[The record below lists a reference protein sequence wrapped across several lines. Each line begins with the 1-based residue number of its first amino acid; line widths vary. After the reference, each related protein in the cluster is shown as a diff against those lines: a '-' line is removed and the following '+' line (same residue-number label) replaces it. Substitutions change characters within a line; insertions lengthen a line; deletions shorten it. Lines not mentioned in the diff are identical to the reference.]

1 MRIFFI
7 LLAIAT
13 IFNCKAQKSDYNLSE
28 EEYSVVNAVLDSYSL
43 NSFLLIDENYTRN
56 LNFAL
61 DAYESWRKV
70 FLEKG
75 RVGGHVSRD
84 MEWILD
90 DEDVKFLSQKI
101 KADTIRIK
109 WDKSKMN
116 PSEILYA
123 SKHPELVTTTEVP
136 RLGIIHISKPYLN
149 RDKTKAV
156 VVIIRG
162 GGYLVL
168 VKKTD
173 NGWKVC
179 GKILY
184 QYS

>member
-1 MRIFFI
+1 MRTFF
-7 LLAIAT
+7 LLIT
-13 IFNCKAQKSDYNLSE
+13 VITFLSCKTQKNIYKLSE
-28 EEYSVVNAVLDSYSL
+28 EEYSIVNAVLDSHSL
-43 NSFLLIDENYTRN
+43 NRFLLVDENYTRN

-61 DAYESWRKV
+61 RAYESWKKE
-70 FLEKG
+70 FLKKG
-75 RVGGHVSRD
+75 RVGGHVSKE

-90 DEDVKFLSQKI
+90 DEDVKFISQNI

-109 WDKSKMN
+109 WDKNKMN
-116 PSEILYA
+116 PPEILYA
-123 SKHPELVTTTEVP
+123 SEHPELVTSTDFP
-136 RLGIIHISKPYLN
+136 RIRIIHISKPYLN

-156 VVIIRG
+156 VVITG

>member
-1 MRIFFI
+1 MRILFLFLVITTI
-7 LLAIAT
+7 L
-13 IFNCKAQKSDYNLSE
+13 NCKAQKSNHYLSE
-28 EEYSVVNAVLDSYSL
+28 EEYSVVNAILDSYGL
-43 NSFLLIDENYTRN
+43 NRFLLVDENYTRN

-61 DAYESWRKV
+61 GAYENWKKEY
-70 FLEKG
+70 LEKG
-75 RVGGHVSRD
+75 RVGGHVSKD
-84 MEWILD
+84 MEWILN
-90 DEDVKFLSQKI
+90 DEDVKFISQNI
-101 KADTIRIK
+101 KADTTRIK

-123 SKHPELVTTTEVP
+123 SEHHELVTSTEVP

-149 RDKTKAV
+149 EAKTKAV
-156 VVIIRG
+156 VVMIKG

-173 NGWKVC
+173 DGWKVC
-179 GKILY
+179 GKILF